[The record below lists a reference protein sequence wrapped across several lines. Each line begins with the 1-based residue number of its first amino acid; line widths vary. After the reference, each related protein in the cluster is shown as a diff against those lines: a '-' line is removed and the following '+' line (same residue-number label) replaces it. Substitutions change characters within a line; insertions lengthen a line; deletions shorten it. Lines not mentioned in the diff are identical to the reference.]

1 MKIIGVTGGVGAGK
15 SQVLDYIEETGLAV
29 IVKADEV
36 GHQVM
41 EPEGICYPAIVKL
54 FGPNVVRS
62 DGTLDRS
69 AIAGEIFGN
78 EPLREQ
84 LNAIVHPAVKTEIR
98 GRIQQEH
105 SKGTKYFVIE
115 AALLIEDKY
124 DEICDELWYIY
135 AGEEIRRERLKKSR
149 GYSDEKIDSIF
160 ASQLSEEVFR
170 SHCDVII
177 DNSGVFSQTKEQ
189 IRQRMQS
196 YETM

>member
-1 MKIIGVTGGVGAGK
+1 
-15 SQVLDYIEETGLAV
+15 
-29 IVKADEV
+29 
-36 GHQVM
+36 
-41 EPEGICYPAIVKL
+41 
-54 FGPNVVRS
+54 
-62 DGTLDRS
+62 
-69 AIAGEIFGN
+69 
-78 EPLREQ
+78 
-84 LNAIVHPAVKTEIR
+84 
-98 GRIQQEH
+98 
-105 SKGTKYFVIE
+105 E

>member
-1 MKIIGVTGGVGAGK
+1 MKVIGITGGVGAGK
-15 SQVLDYIEETGLAV
+15 SQVLDYIEHMGWAV

-41 EPEGICYPAIVKL
+41 EPEGICYPAIVQL
-54 FGPNVVRS
+54 FGPEVVRE
-62 DGTLDRS
+62 DKTLDRQK
-69 AIAGEIFGN
+69 IAGEIFGK
-78 EPLREQ
+78 PQLREQ

-98 GRIQQEH
+98 NQIARERQDR
-105 SKGTKYFVIE
+105 TKYFVIE

-135 AGEEIRRERLKKSR
+135 AGEEIRRERLLKSR
-149 GYSDEKIDSIF
+149 GYSKEKISQIF
-160 ASQLSEEVFR
+160 ASQLPEQVFR
-170 SHCDVII
+170 EHCDVVI
-177 DNSGVFSQTKEQ
+177 DNGGDFQQTKEQ